1 MPWQQGRFD
10 GAPRRMTFVVFQ
22 LLLRQREH
30 LFTHQRRHRD
40 LDPLRAGTLM
50 TTNVAT
56 RQGFPL
62 TERTRDTLPGP
73 LFGLAIASSSPIRGI
88 AQHAPN
94 GGSFPAAFARAR
106 RDLALIQ

>member
-1 MPWQQGRFD
+1 
-10 GAPRRMTFVVFQ
+10 MTFVLFQ

-62 TERTRDTLPGP
+62 TERARDTLPGP
-73 LFGLAIASSSPIRGI
+73 LFGLAIARTFPDTRDCAACPKRWIV
-88 AQHAPN
+88 PN
-94 GGSFPAAFARAR
+94 GLYPCVSRSGAHS
-106 RDLALIQ
+106 IN